1 MAKITN
7 MEKRLMRSTN
17 EIRKFCFQS
26 SDGHILYATSVGA
39 IEKDTDSIVVLMHGG
54 GPDHQSLIPLAKAL
68 SSKHSVVLP
77 DLRGY
82 GKTVC
87 YDRNSY
93 TWNRYAEDVRDLIDY
108 LQVPS
113 IILGGAGIGATIAL
127 KSAITFPERLRALIL
142 ISIEEI
148 EDDKAKAK
156 EIELLEAFAARVLSY
171 GIGAAWEPILK
182 NLSPVIGDMVKDAI
196 PRSEPASISAAA
208 AIVYDRAFYDYKEL
222 KDIAIP
228 TFIIPGNDN
237 RHPAVLAKNLVKL
250 LVNAQLSTTSLSN
263 DIRTIDDFSKSLAP
277 CIKQF
282 INDLPSE
289 KILHKD

>member
-1 MAKITN
+1 
-7 MEKRLMRSTN
+7 MENQLIRSTN
-17 EIRKFCFQS
+17 NEIQGFCFQS
-26 SDGHILYATSVGA
+26 SDGRLLYATSIGA
-39 IEKDTDSIVVLMHGG
+39 IKKNANSIIMLLHGG

-68 SSKHSVVLP
+68 SSRHSVILP

-82 GKTVC
+82 GKSIC

-93 TWNRYAEDVRDLIDY
+93 TWNRYVEDIRDLIDY

-113 IILGGAGIGATIAL
+113 IILGGAGIGTTIAL
-127 KSAITFPERLRALIL
+127 KSAMTFPERLCALIL

-148 EDDKAKAK
+148 EDDDAKAK
-156 EIELLEAFAARVLSY
+156 EIELLEAFATRVLSH
-171 GIGAAWEPILK
+171 GLEAAWEPILK

-196 PRSEPASISAAA
+196 PRSEPASIAAAA
-208 AIVYDRAFYDYKEL
+208 AIVYDRAFHSYKEL

-228 TFIIPGNDN
+228 TFIIPGDDD
-237 RHPAVLAKNLVKL
+237 RHPAALAKNLVKL
-250 LVNAQLSTTSLSN
+250 LVNAQLSTTSLSS
-263 DIRTIDDFSKSLAP
+263 DIRTINDFSKFLAP